1 MSSSIAAALQPQDQ
15 AAQSEAATVATPNLY
30 QLAGSGIHVS
40 YRTAGFR
47 APFVTYQ
54 DAHRSLSF
62 SGDQVRVVEVA
73 DLGTVVSVTLTLTVD
88 AGSTSFSFL
97 VPRINLPGHI
107 GASAPV
113 HTEGVTTVHRLS
125 LAPQFD
131 LGQRDTYTVISLRGT
146 ASLAIVPL

>member
-1 MSSSIAAALQPQDQ
+1 MSANAATIQPAQPQ
-15 AAQSEAATVATPNLY
+15 AATLSTPNLY
-30 QLAGSGIHVS
+30 QFAGHGIQVS

-54 DAHRSLSF
+54 DAHRSLTF
-62 SGDQVRVVEVA
+62 SGDQVRLVEVQ
-73 DLGTVVSVTLTLTVD
+73 DLGTVVSVTLMLTVD
-88 AGSTSFSFL
+88 TGSTTFSFL
-97 VPRINLPGHI
+97 VPRVNLPSHI

-113 HTEGVTTVHRLS
+113 YTEGVTTVHRFS

-131 LGQRDTYTVISLRGT
+131 LGQLETYSVVPLRGT